1 MRSPLPLAL
10 ALALASASAP
20 AQAPEPDGNDD
31 PVDPGAGAIPA
42 RARFERVGQPR
53 GAMRRVCDLR
63 PFRDALYFTEAY
75 SPLGSDGA
83 RVFRY
88 APAPAP
94 APFATVFDWNR
105 PGEPARGGGGGQGF
119 LRVRALDGR
128 LVVPDAD
135 PPYGGF
141 GLVDPGT
148 EGYVFLSD
156 RVGTFAPPRMP
167 GHRPP
172 AAPDLARDRPGAA
185 VLPRAYHVI
194 DVIRWRG
201 QWVASTGSVPPR
213 ERAWRGTS
221 PGALHLANAA
231 GTRWTYTVGYPARAD
246 GNVWRLTYL
255 VRFRQRLYAG
265 IQDYF
270 GREPNDFVTLRA
282 PSAEALTTHRVTP
295 DGGAH
300 TLRWYVDHDRL
311 WWITLERDGRTHLR
325 FTDDG
330 DHWSE
335 RALPEGAGS
344 PTDITRWRDGLV
356 VLTEAGLWRVD
367 GARAER
373 LADAPTVVVHHP
385 VRRERVSHFRVDDVF
400 CAAPLAVLQ
409 GVLYA
414 GSQRDGSLWRV
425 VPEGP

>member
-1 MRSPLPLAL
+1 MRAPIALSLLLAC
-10 ALALASASAP
+10 ASAL

-31 PVDPGAGAIPA
+31 PVDTGAGALPSQ
-42 RARFERVGQPR
+42 ARFERVGQPR

-63 PFRDALYFTEAY
+63 PFRDALYFTEAFT
-75 SPLGSDGA
+75 PLGSDGA

-88 APAPAP
+88 APSP
-94 APFATVFDWNR
+94 APFATAFDWNR

-119 LRVRALDGR
+119 LRVHALDGR

-135 PPYGGF
+135 PPYGGL

-156 RVGTFAPPRMP
+156 RNGVFAPPRMP

-194 DVIRWRG
+194 DAIRWRG
-201 QWVASTGSVPPR
+201 RWVASTGSVPPR
-213 ERAWRGTS
+213 EPAWRGTS
-221 PGALHLANAA
+221 PGALHIANDA
-231 GTRWTYTVGYPARAD
+231 GARWTYAHGYPARAV

-270 GREPNDFVTLRA
+270 GREPNDFVTLAA
-282 PSAEALTTHRVTP
+282 PSGEALTPHRVTP

-300 TLRWYVDHDRL
+300 TLRWYVDAQRL

-335 RALPEGAGS
+335 RALPEGAGN

-356 VLTEAGLWRVD
+356 MLSDTGLWRID
-367 GARAER
+367 GAHGER
-373 LADAPTVVVHHP
+373 LAAAPTDNVHHR
-385 VRRERVSHFRVDDVF
+385 VRRELVSHFRVDDVF
-400 CAAPLAVLQ
+400 CAAPLAVFQ
-409 GVLYA
+409 GALYA

-425 VPEGP
+425 VTGDP

>member
-1 MRSPLPLAL
+1 MR
-10 ALALASASAP
+10 ASLLLSFVVAGAAAR
-20 AQAPEPDGNDD
+20 AQPPEADGNDD
-31 PVDPGAGAIPA
+31 PVDTGSGARPTQ
-42 RARFERVGQPR
+42 ARFERVGQPR

-63 PFRDALYFTEAY
+63 AHRDALYFTEAF

-88 APAPAP
+88 APGPT
-94 APFATVFDWNR
+94 PFATAFDWNR

-141 GLVDPGT
+141 GLADPGT

-156 RVGTFAPPRMP
+156 RQGVFAPPRMP

-172 AAPDLARDRPGAA
+172 APPDLPRDRGGAA

-194 DVIRWRG
+194 DAIRWRG
-201 QWVASTGSVPPR
+201 HWIASTGSVPPR

-221 PGALHLANAA
+221 PGALHVANAT
-231 GTRWTYTVGYPARAD
+231 GTRWTYALGYPAQAV

-270 GREPNDFVTLRA
+270 GREPNDLVTLSDLSPA
-282 PSAEALTTHRVTP
+282 ALSARRVTP
-295 DGGAH
+295 RGGAQ
-300 TLRWYVDHDRL
+300 TLRWYVHENRL

-330 DHWSE
+330 DRWSE
-335 RALPEGAGS
+335 RVLPDDAGD

-356 VLTEAGLWRVD
+356 VLTDRGLWRLEGD
-367 GARAER
+367 HA
-373 LADAPTVVVHHP
+373 APIAPAPFDIVHHR

-400 CAAPLAVLQ
+400 CAAPLAVYR
-409 GVLYA
+409 GDLYA
-414 GSQRDGSLWRV
+414 GSQRDGSLWRIV
-425 VPEGP
+425 TDTP